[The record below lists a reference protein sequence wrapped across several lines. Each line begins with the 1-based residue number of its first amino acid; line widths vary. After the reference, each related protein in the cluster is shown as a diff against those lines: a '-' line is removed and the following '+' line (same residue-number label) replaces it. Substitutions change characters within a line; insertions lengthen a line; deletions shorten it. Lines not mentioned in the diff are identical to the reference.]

1 MMHLDCAEYFR
12 SQAGYRRCFCEL
24 LKKWKSYGRPA
35 GRIVLEHTSEEERR
49 LLGGILGKKFS
60 EETIRFSFAE
70 FERGL
75 QKTRFAPVDMKA
87 LLEGYFR
94 TELSTNQ
101 EQKRKKQ
108 QDREEFFRKFYE
120 RFAEKKKDGAESA
133 AALWSRQMAG
143 TKSGGYYL
151 LSREF
156 SRDPEAAKTLA
167 ENVGKALTA
176 LSSAREGGRGNT
188 ALAVFAAEI
197 SGNPHYFD
205 RGSTAGQL
213 LTDALCCVMGRR
225 QPENTHQWK
234 ELLLE
239 AGIAPD
245 YVSSFVHICGI
256 CLETEEGEHP
266 AFQAF
271 RELGEP
277 CVVTLEN
284 LKKVVRA
291 RVPGKRVFAVENEMV
306 FSFLTEQLRQED
318 RWRST
323 AILCTSGQPRTAAVR
338 LLELLAADG
347 FQICYSGDMD
357 PEGIDIADRLWKRLG
372 DRLEIWRMSPE
383 DYGKGISNEVLKDTR
398 MSRMDRVAHPLLKMT
413 ARCILRERRAAYQ
426 ENILGDLLN
435 DISNSSAD

>member
-1 MMHLDCAEYFR
+1 
-12 SQAGYRRCFCEL
+12 
-24 LKKWKSYGRPA
+24 
-35 GRIVLEHTSEEERR
+35 
-49 LLGGILGKKFS
+49 
-60 EETIRFSFAE
+60 
-70 FERGL
+70 
-75 QKTRFAPVDMKA
+75 
-87 LLEGYFR
+87 
-94 TELSTNQ
+94 
-101 EQKRKKQ
+101 
-108 QDREEFFRKFYE
+108 
-120 RFAEKKKDGAESA
+120 
-133 AALWSRQMAG
+133 MAG

-266 AFQAF
+266 AFRAF
-271 RELGEP
+271 RERGEP
-277 CVVTLEN
+277 CAVTLEN

-291 RVPGKRVFAVENEMV
+291 RVPGKR
-306 FSFLTEQLRQED
+306 FLL
-318 RWRST
+318 WRT
-323 AILCTSGQPRTAAVR
+323 K
-338 LLELLAADG
+338 
-347 FQICYSGDMD
+347 
-357 PEGIDIADRLWKRLG
+357 W
-372 DRLEIWRMSPE
+372 
-383 DYGKGISNEVLKDTR
+383 
-398 MSRMDRVAHPLLKMT
+398 
-413 ARCILRERRAAYQ
+413 
-426 ENILGDLLN
+426 
-435 DISNSSAD
+435 SSAF

>member
-1 MMHLDCAEYFR
+1 MHLDCAEYFR

-60 EETIRFSFAE
+60 EETIRFSFEE

-256 CLETEEGEHP
+256 CLETE
-266 AFQAF
+266 
-271 RELGEP
+271 
-277 CVVTLEN
+277 
-284 LKKVVRA
+284 
-291 RVPGKRVFAVENEMV
+291 
-306 FSFLTEQLRQED
+306 
-318 RWRST
+318 
-323 AILCTSGQPRTAAVR
+323 
-338 LLELLAADG
+338 
-347 FQICYSGDMD
+347 
-357 PEGIDIADRLWKRLG
+357 
-372 DRLEIWRMSPE
+372 
-383 DYGKGISNEVLKDTR
+383 
-398 MSRMDRVAHPLLKMT
+398 
-413 ARCILRERRAAYQ
+413 
-426 ENILGDLLN
+426 
-435 DISNSSAD
+435 